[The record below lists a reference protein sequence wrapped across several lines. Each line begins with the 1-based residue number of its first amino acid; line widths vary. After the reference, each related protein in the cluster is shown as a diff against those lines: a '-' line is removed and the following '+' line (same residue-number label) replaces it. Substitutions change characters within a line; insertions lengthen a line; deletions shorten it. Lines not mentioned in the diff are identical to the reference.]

1 MEEGREEGKEVRQTF
16 SNLCL
21 CLSHP
26 HMSSPS
32 SSISF
37 SPKEPGL
44 LTDRWTHGQTE
55 HTHELLLQSWF

>member
-1 MEEGREEGKEVRQTF
+1 MEEGREEGKEVGQTF

-21 CLSHP
+21 CLSDP

-37 SPKEPGL
+37 SPKEPSL
-44 LTDRWTHGQTE
+44 LTDRWTHGQTA
-55 HTHELLLQSWF
+55 HT